1 MDGKGRSTI
10 RIQLVFMLFV
20 ISAIAFLDRTNISVA
35 GVQMRQE
42 YGIDKIRLGWVFS
55 AFLIGYAAFQVPAGW
70 LAARFGPRKLLTA
83 ALIWWSLFSIAT
95 ALVPPDGQH
104 AILMLAIVR
113 FALGIGEAAVYP
125 AGNQFVSRWVPAQER
140 GKANGLIFAGV
151 GAGSGLTPPLITAII
166 AGSGWRASF
175 YVCAVIGVIAAILW
189 YVVARDRPQDHQS
202 VGAAELAY
210 IEAGLPPA
218 PEGNVAIPWRAIYA
232 SRNVWGLFLSYFA
245 FGYVVWIFFSW
256 FFIYLA
262 EARGLD
268 LKSSA
273 LFGMAPFLA
282 MTAGCLIGGV
292 LNDSISRRFGL
303 YWGRSGLA
311 MASFVL
317 TGVFL
322 LIGSRHRRHCRTTHR
337 RRFGPD
343 ERGMP
348 AGWCAHF
355 VADAVDRGAIWLGR
369 CVRHRRDDR
378 DRRHRR
384 LGSGR
389 SAAPDRNGSA
399 ARAQHHCRTSRTVIG
414 ERPAT
419 SRKVVPIAV
428 RRSRTIDPTGGG
440 AAVLV
445 AVSNARPS
453 SNVRRNSP

>member
-202 VGAAELAY
+202 VGVAELAY

-322 LIGSRHRRHCRTTHR
+322 LIGSRVDNV
-337 RRFGPD
+337 PL
-343 ERGMP
+343 
-348 AGWCAHF
+348 
-355 VADAVDRGAIWLGR
+355 AVMTLAL
-369 CVRHRRDDR
+369 
-378 DRRHRR
+378 
-384 LGSGR
+384 
-389 SAAPDRNGSA
+389 
-399 ARAQHHCRTSRTVIG
+399 
-414 ERPAT
+414 
-419 SRKVVPIAV
+419 
-428 RRSRTIDPTGGG
+428 GGG
-440 AAVLV
+440 AIYLSQSSFWSVTADIAGRHTGVVSGLMNVGCQLGGALTSSLTPWIAAQYGWVAAFGTGATIVIVGTVAWALVDPRRLIETEAQPVLSVTAVPVVL
-445 AVSNARPS
+445 
-453 SNVRRNSP
+453 